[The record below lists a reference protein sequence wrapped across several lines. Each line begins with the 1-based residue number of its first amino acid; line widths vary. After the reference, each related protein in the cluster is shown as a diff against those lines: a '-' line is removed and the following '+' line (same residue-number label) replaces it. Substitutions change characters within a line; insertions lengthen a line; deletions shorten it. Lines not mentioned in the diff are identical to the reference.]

1 MRKNLADIVVAE
13 GLVDEQRVTSAEKY
27 ARRSGE
33 PLIVALV
40 ELERVGEIALVA
52 ALGRHLRLPLVEL
65 SAEQAEPEALREVP
79 HELARRRRLLPLAL
93 EQKKEGPRIL
103 RLAMADPTDRD
114 AIAEV
119 EISTGCQV
127 VPLLATLSSVDE
139 AIGRSYRGIVTAIMR
154 RDEEE
159 TTERSPNSAPG
170 TGKRVPFGGNL
181 AVATPA
187 LPDVRGVATPTGPT
201 TEPFHHLEDEAPME
215 LRHRALLE
223 LLQAKGL
230 ITLDEYWDELRRLLK
245 SRG

>member
-1 MRKNLADIVVAE
+1 VRKNLADIVVAE
-13 GLVDEQRVTSAEKY
+13 GLVDEQRVSSAEKY

-65 SAEQAEPEALREVP
+65 SVEQAEPDALREVP

-93 EQKKEGPRIL
+93 EQKNEGPRIL

-139 AIGRSYRGIVTAIMR
+139 AIGRAYRGIVTAIMR
-154 RDEEE
+154 RGDEEE
-159 TTERSPNSAPG
+159 TTERSPG
-170 TGKRVPFGGNL
+170 TARRVPFGGNL

-187 LPDVRGVATPTGPT
+187 LPELRAGTPQTGPT

-223 LLQAKGL
+223 LLQSKGL
-230 ITLDEYWDELRRLLK
+230 ITLDEYWDEIRRLLK